1 MVQELE
7 LLLLL
12 AEDPSPTSGLSQLP
26 VTLVPEDLTPSS
38 GYYGWAYTCVHAH
51 AHARAHAHTQIF
63 LKKTMK
69 WGAGGE
75 VEEEEAGKGM
85 GCLGKGD
92 GLSENTTPP
101 LIINVK
107 RERREG
113 RGHTSDKTP
122 NFRAGWMVSLSRRKT
137 KQNKT

>member
-51 AHARAHAHTQIF
+51 ARARARAHTQIF
-63 LKKTMK
+63 LKKK
-69 WGAGGE
+69 
-75 VEEEEAGKGM
+75 
-85 GCLGKGD
+85 
-92 GLSENTTPP
+92 
-101 LIINVK
+101 
-107 RERREG
+107 
-113 RGHTSDKTP
+113 
-122 NFRAGWMVSLSRRKT
+122 
-137 KQNKT
+137 